1 MATSNQGGITMQR
14 QLNLSDDSITNEKDL
29 KRLSKGKSI
38 QISRDD
44 IYEKALRVKLA
55 SVAKTYG
62 DEEILARLRSTK
74 DE

>member
-1 MATSNQGGITMQR
+1 MQR
-14 QLNLSDDSITNEKDL
+14 QLNLSEDSVKNEKDL
-29 KRLSKGKSI
+29 KRLSQGKSI

-62 DEEILARLRSTK
+62 DEEILARLRGITN
-74 DE
+74 E